1 MHILL
6 QRHNPAQYKAAL
18 FTKKAQG
25 KDIYVNLLE
34 QFMVLYF
41 WRHFSDMHSE
51 IKTDGSKGTR
61 ANLKWNKMK

>member
-6 QRHNPAQYKAAL
+6 QSHNPGQSKAAL

-34 QFMVLYF
+34 QFMVLYL
-41 WRHFSDMHSE
+41 WRHFSDAQSE
-51 IKTDGSKGTR
+51 IKTDVSDGTR
-61 ANLKWNKMK
+61 ANLKRNKMK